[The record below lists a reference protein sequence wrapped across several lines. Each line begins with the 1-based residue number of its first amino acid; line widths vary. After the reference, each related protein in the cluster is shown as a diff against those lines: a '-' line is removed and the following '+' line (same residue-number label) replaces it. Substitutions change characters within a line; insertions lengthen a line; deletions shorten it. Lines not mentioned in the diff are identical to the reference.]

1 MRALVVHFAILAT
14 ACGHDAP
21 LPTKVTETASPA
33 ATEPSKWR
41 PRVTPPGLRL
51 PDTVE
56 PLGYKLRLE
65 IDPDRDT
72 FRGHVDIR
80 ARVKKGI
87 DVIWLHA
94 KELEISRAQVRVGSA
109 ASESLTIVPEKG
121 DEMLGFTAGR
131 MIYPSEITLA
141 FDYTGHVRS
150 DTNGLFRQQAD
161 KKWFVFSQ
169 GQAVFT
175 RLFVPC
181 FDEPR
186 FKTPWQLSLVVPASN
201 VALSNAPAAIEQVL
215 ADGRKEVTFRELG
228 PLPSYLV
235 AIAVGPFTLVD
246 GGTVG
251 ANTPFRIAVW
261 PSRAGAVKH
270 AVKRVGRLLHELE
283 SYVDQRLPWPKL
295 DFVAVPQF
303 FGAMENVG
311 LVTFES
317 HILFDE
323 SDGEYGF
330 ARVAAHELVHQW
342 FGNLVTP
349 QWWDEL
355 WLSEAFASFLGDK
368 IAELAGE
375 TGDPVLVQQLSR
387 AEALAAD
394 ASTPLPLRR
403 RVVGNSTVDDTFD
416 EIAYQKG
423 ASVLAMFE
431 AYMEPDKFRAA
442 LRELLRANA
451 HRSITTDSFVAAVRT
466 IDDSAA
472 DAVRTYATH
481 AGAPIVEME
490 LACGASG
497 AGANGP
503 GVNSAGANS
512 ASSSSGPRVIATT
525 RDGAVIPVCVRY
537 PGAGGP
543 SRACAIVSART
554 EIPLAATACPAW
566 IAGNANG
573 TGYYEV
579 VAARSSDAKAKKS
592 LGSPDIDAKKAAG
605 SEGADANAKTA
616 PDTLD
621 SPDKR
626 DATKTSAPD
635 ANARLPRQLDKLLPA
650 ERMALGADSATAM
663 TRGDLSVRDALVLAK
678 SLFASKDPYA
688 RLGAVAIVRAVDP
701 IVDDAT
707 RSQWTAWL
715 AKRLPP
721 LGRAAKAVDREL
733 VTATAELTSLP
744 GGTKAFDKVVA
755 LARSKQGD
763 DQRTLL
769 SQLGGFGSAVAPR
782 IVALLLV
789 PDLPAATVLQSLFE
803 QLARGDTR
811 TAAWTAVRAK
821 LPEVMARIT
830 PRDARDLVSATS
842 SLCDATARAQVAAA
856 FEPRAADIP
865 DGATTIAA
873 ALASIDRCVTR
884 AKTAGDLK
892 IVLRAL

>member
-1 MRALVVHFAILAT
+1 MRSARTPSLIALVAI
-14 ACGHDAP
+14 ACSAPRAPVSAPPPPSDAMPAPRDAP
-21 LPTKVTETASPA
+21 VDAPPA
-33 ATEPSKWR
+33 
-41 PRVTPPGLRL
+41 VLVPPGLRL
-51 PDTVE
+51 PDDVVPTAYRVRFE
-56 PLGYKLRLE
+56 V
-65 IDPDRDT
+65 DPEAPT
-72 FRGHVDIR
+72 FHGHVDIDVTIAR
-80 ARVKKGI
+80 ATDHVWLNAVGLALTDPRYSVGGAAQPLVALDARTT
-87 DVIWLHA
+87 DVVGFRFGRALAPGPATLH
-94 KELEISRAQVRVGSA
+94 L
-109 ASESLTIVPEKG
+109 
-121 DEMLGFTAGR
+121 DFAGA
-131 MIYPSEITLA
+131 LA
-141 FDYTGHVRS
+141 TTDLI
-150 DTNGLFRQQAD
+150 GLFRQRNGGR
-161 KKWFVFSQ
+161 WYLYSQ
-169 GQAVFT
+169 LESHFARTV
-175 RLFVPC
+175 VPS

-186 FKTPWQLSLVVPASN
+186 WKTPWTVTI
-201 VALSNAPAAIEQVL
+201 VAPRADRVFSNAPIARTTARGDRIETEF
-215 ADGRKEVTFRELG
+215 APT
-228 PLPSYLV
+228 PPMPAYLL
-235 AIAVGPFTLVD
+235 AIAVGPFEIVE
-246 GGTVG
+246 
-251 ANTPFRIAVW
+251 I
-261 PSRAGAVKH
+261 GAVGRNRVPARIIVPAGH
-270 AVKRVGRLLHELE
+270 ADLAAVAAAQTGPIVAALE
-283 SYVDQRLPWPKL
+283 AYFDMPLPLAKL
-295 DFVAVPQF
+295 DQIAVPQF

-375 TGDPVLVQQLSR
+375 TRDPILDQQLAR

-451 HRSITTDSFVAAVRT
+451 HGSITTDSFVAAVRT
-466 IDDSAA
+466 IDASAA

-490 LACGASG
+490 LACDAGANGAGTNG
-497 AGANGP
+497 AGAN
-503 GVNSAGANS
+503 SAG
-512 ASSSSGPRVIATT
+512 ASSSSGPRVIATA

-579 VAARSSDAKAKKS
+579 VAAFDTPDKHDAKAKQVP
-592 LGSPDIDAKKAAG
+592 GGP
-605 SEGADANAKTA
+605 
-616 PDTLD
+616 PDT
-621 SPDKR
+621 
-626 DATKTSAPD
+626 
-635 ANARLPRQLDKLLPA
+635 NARLPRQLDKLLPA
-650 ERMALGADSATAM
+650 ERMALGADAATAM
-663 TRGDLSVRDALVLAK
+663 TRGDLSVRDALALVK
-678 SLFASKDPYA
+678 SLLASKDPYA
-688 RLGAVAIVRAVDP
+688 RLGAVSIVRAVDP
-701 IVDDAT
+701 IVDDTT
-707 RSQWTAWL
+707 RPLWIAWL

-721 LGRAAKAVDREL
+721 IGKPAKAVEREL
-733 VTATAELTSLP
+733 VNATAELTPLP
-744 GGTKAFDKVVA
+744 GGVRAFDKVVA
-755 LARSKQGD
+755 LARSKQSD

-769 SQLGGFGSAVAPR
+769 SQLGGFGSSVAPR
-782 IVALLLV
+782 IVALLL
-789 PDLPAATVLQSLFE
+789 DRSLPATSVLQSLFE

-811 TAAWTAVRAK
+811 TAAWIALRAK
-821 LPEVMARIT
+821 LSEVMAQIT
-830 PRDARDLVSATS
+830 PRDARDLVSATA
-842 SLCDATARAQVAAA
+842 SLCDATVRAQVAAA
-856 FEPRAADIP
+856 FTPRAADIP
-865 DGATTIAA
+865 DGATTLAA

>member
-1 MRALVVHFAILAT
+1 MAI
-14 ACGHDAP
+14 ACGHEAP
-21 LPTKVTETASPA
+21 PATKTADDVAPRPERSQ
-33 ATEPSKWR
+33 WR

-51 PDTVE
+51 PDTIE

-65 IDPDRDT
+65 IDPDRET

-80 ARVKKGI
+80 ARVTKGI

-109 ASESLTIVPEKG
+109 ASETLTIVPEKG

-131 MIYPSEITLA
+131 MIYPNEITLA
-141 FDYTGHVRS
+141 FDYTGHLRS

-186 FKTPWQLSLVVPASN
+186 FKTPWQLSVVVPGDN
-201 VALSNAPAAIEQVL
+201 IALSNAPAAVEQVL
-215 ADGRKEVTFRELG
+215 ADGRKEITFQELG

-235 AIAVGPFTLVD
+235 ALAVGPFTLVD

-375 TGDPVLVQQLSR
+375 TRDPILDQQLAR

-451 HRSITTDSFVAAVRT
+451 HGSITTDSFVAAVRT
-466 IDDSAA
+466 IDASAA

-490 LACGASG
+490 LACDAGANGAGTNG
-497 AGANGP
+497 AGAN
-503 GVNSAGANS
+503 SAG
-512 ASSSSGPRVIATT
+512 ASSSSGPRVIATA

-579 VAARSSDAKAKKS
+579 VAAFDTPDKHDAKAKQVP
-592 LGSPDIDAKKAAG
+592 GGP
-605 SEGADANAKTA
+605 
-616 PDTLD
+616 PDT
-621 SPDKR
+621 
-626 DATKTSAPD
+626 
-635 ANARLPRQLDKLLPA
+635 NARLPRQLDKLLPA
-650 ERMALGADSATAM
+650 ERMALGADAATAM
-663 TRGDLSVRDALVLAK
+663 TRGELSVRDALALVK
-678 SLFASKDPYA
+678 SLLASKDPYA
-688 RLGAVAIVRAVDP
+688 RLGAVSIVRAVDP
-701 IVDDAT
+701 IVDDTT
-707 RSQWTAWL
+707 RPLWIAWL

-721 LGRAAKAVDREL
+721 IGKPAKAVEREL
-733 VTATAELTSLP
+733 VNATAELTPLP
-744 GGTKAFDKVVA
+744 GGVRAFDKVVA
-755 LARSKQGD
+755 LARSKQSD

-769 SQLGGFGSAVAPR
+769 SQLGGFGSSVAPR
-782 IVALLLV
+782 IVALLL
-789 PDLPAATVLQSLFE
+789 DRSLPATSVLQSLFE

-811 TAAWTAVRAK
+811 TAAWIALRAK
-821 LPEVMARIT
+821 LSEVMAQIT
-830 PRDARDLVSATS
+830 PRDARDLVSATA
-842 SLCDATARAQVAAA
+842 SLCDATVRAQVAAA
-856 FEPRAADIP
+856 FTPRAADIP
-865 DGATTIAA
+865 DGATTLAA